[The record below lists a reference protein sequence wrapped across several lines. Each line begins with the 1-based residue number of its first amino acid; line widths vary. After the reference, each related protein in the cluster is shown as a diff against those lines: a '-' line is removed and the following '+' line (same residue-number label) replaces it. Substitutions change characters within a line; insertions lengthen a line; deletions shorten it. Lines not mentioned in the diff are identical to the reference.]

1 MIIEWD
7 EKKNAILKKE
17 RGLSF
22 EMVLEA
28 IEDGRVMD
36 DYEHNQAS
44 YSHQRILIIK
54 LDGYPIMVPYDVQEG
69 DRIFLKT
76 MFHNRKLKGVYDE

>member
-1 MIIEWD
+1 MLIEWD
-7 EKKNAILKKE
+7 EKKNELLKKE

-28 IEDGRVMD
+28 IEDGRVLD
-36 DYEHNQAS
+36 DYSHKNAS

-54 LDGYPIMVPYDVQEG
+54 LDNYPVMVPYVQDGEN
-69 DRIFLKT
+69 IFLKT